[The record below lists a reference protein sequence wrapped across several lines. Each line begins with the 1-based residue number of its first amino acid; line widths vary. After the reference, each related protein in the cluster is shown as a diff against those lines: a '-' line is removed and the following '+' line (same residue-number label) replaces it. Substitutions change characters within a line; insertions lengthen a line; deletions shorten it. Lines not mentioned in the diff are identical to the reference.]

1 MAEYYSIKLA
11 NLYGSFYK
19 DSFDVVDRILLA
31 AEAAKLLNEANLIAS
46 SLAHYHP
53 PAKKVPFY

>member
-1 MAEYYSIKLA
+1 M
-11 NLYGSFYK
+11 
-19 DSFDVVDRILLA
+19 VDRILLA

-46 SLAHYHP
+46 SLALSSI